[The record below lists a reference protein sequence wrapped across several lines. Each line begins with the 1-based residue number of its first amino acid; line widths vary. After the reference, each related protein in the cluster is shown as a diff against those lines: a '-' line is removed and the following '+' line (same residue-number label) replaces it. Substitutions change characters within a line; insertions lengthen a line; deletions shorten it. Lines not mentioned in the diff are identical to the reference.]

1 MKNREERSQH
11 FFATSVPL
19 MDDGEDNTLY
29 DRVRVRATDP
39 PAARVHS
46 AVSFSLWTFS
56 FPETQLDW
64 HCVACTSIQCFQLVG
79 EQSWG
84 PYCFFLSKD
93 CMETLSGAFQN
104 LLESSLHTPLP
115 GRTLRHAGFSLVL
128 LPLGSGAAADKG
140 FSVSPALAGGAL
152 EPADSGRSFLLGKN
166 KCLCVVCSIE
176 IVSNFIF
183 FKLYLKWYTITFLG
197 RDLMCT
203 FRPFCLARA
212 LQMSS

>member
-29 DRVRVRATDP
+29 DRVRVGATDP
-39 PAARVHS
+39 PAAHVHS
-46 AVSFSLWTFS
+46 ALFPSLFGPLASLRHSWIGTVWRAHPS
-56 FPETQLDW
+56 SALQL
-64 HCVACTSIQCFQLVG
+64 AG

-93 CMETLSGAFQN
+93 CTETLSGAFQN

-128 LPLGSGAAADKG
+128 LPLGSGAAADRGSLCPRFGRWCFRDRK
-140 FSVSPALAGGAL
+140 SV
-152 EPADSGRSFLLGKN
+152 
-166 KCLCVVCSIE
+166 V
-176 IVSNFIF
+176 
-183 FKLYLKWYTITFLG
+183 
-197 RDLMCT
+197 
-203 FRPFCLARA
+203 
-212 LQMSS
+212 